1 MSAIACPAWRDD
13 TRARAVDAFRL
24 AWERAPAAGRAAL
37 LEAAARGIVG
47 HRWETGRHAC
57 VLALL
62 VAPAL
67 KPGESVKAGAYRLF
81 GWEVTEDFP
90 ATWDAGGV
98 TLAELLAAVDV
109 RLPERAG
116 GWRAGWRWRPVTARG
131 E

>member
-1 MSAIACPAWRDD
+1 MPAIACPGWRDV
-13 TRARAVDAFRL
+13 TRARAVEAFRL
-24 AWERAPAAGRAAL
+24 AWERAPVAGRAAL
-37 LEAAARGIVG
+37 LDAAARDAVG

-67 KPGESVKAGAYRLF
+67 KPGEPVKAGAYRLF

-98 TLAELLAAVDV
+98 TLAELLAAVGV

-116 GWRAGWRWRPVTARG
+116 RRVGLTARPVGTAAD
-131 E
+131 

>member
-1 MSAIACPAWRDD
+1 MPAITCPGWRND
-13 TRARAVDAFRL
+13 TRARAIDAFRL

-37 LEAAARGIVG
+37 LDAAARDAVG

-62 VAPAL
+62 VMPAL
-67 KPGESVKAGAYRLF
+67 KPGEPVKAGAYRLF

-98 TLAELLAAVDV
+98 TLAELLAAVGV
-109 RLPERAG
+109 RLPRRAG
-116 GWRAGWRWRPVTARG
+116 RTGLRSRPVG
-131 E
+131 VMGS

>member
-1 MSAIACPAWRDD
+1 MPAIACPGWRDA
-13 TRARAVDAFRL
+13 TRARAIEAFRL

-37 LEAAARGIVG
+37 LDAAARDAVG

-67 KPGESVKAGAYRLF
+67 KPGEPVKSGAYRLF

-98 TLAELLAAVDV
+98 TLAELLAAVGV
-109 RLPERAG
+109 RLPQRAG
-116 GWRAGWRWRPVTARG
+116 RTGLRSRPVGVAG
-131 E
+131 N